1 MTRTRRTS
9 SSVPRGEPAQGR
21 RLRGRCGELCAP
33 SRPHPTQCPHLPASG
48 CARGRRKPA
57 PRCWGSHAG
66 ALEPHD
72 LHSLYSAPPP
82 SPHAPPSSKL
92 GLWGILGQSA
102 LQLAPPPSLDQS
114 RPPHPLCH
122 SHQSPRPPTVSH
134 RTTRHLAGCPA
145 ARACPPVLCPTAAG
159 CPRGPLPPEAMPS
172 SAGDPCRAPPAG
184 KLACAPEHRRR
195 PAGSQRPRC
204 TPSSL
209 CPRAGSDLPATGVY
223 LPKPH
228 NPAPY
233 ADLVVGHSKGPTI
246 YGAVNS
252 ASAEDGGSERGSC
265 SRRPGPAQAPRDTA
279 VHHCAR
285 SRTRQRVVKAT

>member
-122 SHQSPRPPTVSH
+122 SHQSPRPPTVSQ

-145 ARACPPVLCPTAAG
+145 AHACPPVLCPTAAG

-172 SAGDPCRAPPAG
+172 SQAIPAAPLPLGSWPARLSTDATPQAPSGRGAPPLRFA
-184 KLACAPEHRRR
+184 LEQAVTFRLQAFTYPN
-195 PAGSQRPRC
+195 PT
-204 TPSSL
+204 TPLLTQTSWS
-209 CPRAGSDLPATGVY
+209 GTQ
-223 LPKPH
+223 
-228 NPAPY
+228 
-233 ADLVVGHSKGPTI
+233 KGPLFT
-246 YGAVNS
+246 
-252 ASAEDGGSERGSC
+252 EL
-265 SRRPGPAQAPRDTA
+265 
-279 VHHCAR
+279 
-285 SRTRQRVVKAT
+285 

>member
-122 SHQSPRPPTVSH
+122 SHQAHGHQLSATEQPSTWPAVLLLTPALLCYAPLQPAVPGGPCHPRP
-134 RTTRHLAGCPA
+134 CPA
-145 ARACPPVLCPTAAG
+145 RQATPAAPLPLGSWPARRSTDAAPQAPSGRGAPPLRFALEQAVTFRLQAFTYPNPTTPLLTQTSWSG
-159 CPRGPLPPEAMPS
+159 TQKGPLF
-172 SAGDPCRAPPAG
+172 
-184 KLACAPEHRRR
+184 
-195 PAGSQRPRC
+195 
-204 TPSSL
+204 
-209 CPRAGSDLPATGVY
+209 TG
-223 LPKPH
+223 P
-228 NPAPY
+228 
-233 ADLVVGHSKGPTI
+233 
-246 YGAVNS
+246 
-252 ASAEDGGSERGSC
+252 
-265 SRRPGPAQAPRDTA
+265 
-279 VHHCAR
+279 
-285 SRTRQRVVKAT
+285 

>member
-33 SRPHPTQCPHLPASG
+33 SQPHPTQCPHLPASG

-57 PRCWGSHAG
+57 PRCWGSRAPRSSLPLFRPSPIPARPSLFQTG
-66 ALEPHD
+66 ALGDPRPIG
-72 LHSLYSAPPP
+72 SAARPAPQPGSVQTPPP
-82 SPHAPPSSKL
+82 TLP
-92 GLWGILGQSA
+92 
-102 LQLAPPPSLDQS
+102 
-114 RPPHPLCH
+114 
-122 SHQSPRPPTVSH
+122 QSPK
-134 RTTRHLAGCPA
+134 
-145 ARACPPVLCPTAAG
+145 PTATNCQPQNNPAPG
-159 CPRGPLPPEAMPS
+159 RLSRCSRLPSCAVPHCSRLSQGAPPPEAMPS

-195 PAGSQRPRC
+195 PAGSQRPRS

-209 CPRAGSDLPATGVY
+209 CPRAGSDLPATGIY

-233 ADLVVGHSKGPTI
+233 ADLVVGHSKGASI

-265 SRRPGPAQAPRDTA
+265 STRPGPAQAPRDTA